1 LEGKHVHE
9 DIKRSVHRLQSA
21 LNLVRNWVRDAEE
34 KKLLVERYPPQLRDE
49 PVSKV
54 LYPMGDND
62 VPLAKWNDYNVWYV
76 TGENKLCVEA
86 QRRKVEHVAW
96 ADDVI
101 EVTFAG
107 QPVRYF
113 VKPLRALHEHEKEEE
128 LRVNDNVLLL
138 GGYLVVVEP
147 SDQEYEPIVHGNG
160 HPHGYDPRPP
170 WVQQGSR
177 RRPLEAVVSW
187 LKVTGI
193 EAAAEQRR
201 GKNRQQGSAP
211 GLTEVR

>member
-1 LEGKHVHE
+1 
-9 DIKRSVHRLQSA
+9 
-21 LNLVRNWVRDAEE
+21 
-34 KKLLVERYPPQLRDE
+34 LLVERYPRQLRDE

-107 QPVRYF
+107 QI
-113 VKPLRALHEHEKEEE
+113 
-128 LRVNDNVLLL
+128 DNL
-138 GGYLVVVEP
+138 
-147 SDQEYEPIVHGNG
+147 I
-160 HPHGYDPRPP
+160 
-170 WVQQGSR
+170 SR
-177 RRPLEAVVSW
+177 WKRS
-187 LKVTGI
+187 
-193 EAAAEQRR
+193 
-201 GKNRQQGSAP
+201 
-211 GLTEVR
+211 